1 MRFLLDENFPIALTR
16 RLRERGEEADHL
28 IQLGQRG
35 LPDSAIRKRLE
46 SEPDLVFLTQDV
58 EFEEWDFPC
67 RGILIV
73 SHLAQGLKIDERIA
87 MWLRAL
93 GTLKDQPA
101 DIRLFEIREPG
112 LLLPI
117 EVRRI

>member
-1 MRFLLDENFPIALTR
+1 MRFLLDENFPVALTR
-16 RLRERGEEADHL
+16 RLRQSGIEADHL
-28 IQLGQRG
+28 IELGQRG
-35 LPDSAIRKRLE
+35 LPDSTIRARLE
-46 SEPDLVFLTQDV
+46 SETDLVFLTQDV

-73 SHLAQGLKIDERIA
+73 SYLAQGLKIEERIA
-87 MWLRAL
+87 MWLQAL
-93 GTLKDQPA
+93 GNLEDQPA

-112 LLLPI
+112 LLIPI